1 MRNASKWIATAVAGA
16 MAFSFL
22 AMPVMANAQTQ
33 AKDAK
38 REKNARIGAAALG
51 AAGLYGIS
59 RKQTTLG
66 VAALAG
72 SAYEAKQMQDSI
84 NKRHK
89 RERAAAYRR
98 GYAHG
103 QAYAMNHGRTR
114 TGSSYIW
121 VKGKDGKMH
130 RVRRGKAWAATRGK
144 KKGWTKN
151 GKA

>member
-1 MRNASKWIATAVAGA
+1 MKNASKWIATAVAVA

-22 AMPVMANAQTQ
+22 AMPVMARAQTQ
-33 AKDAK
+33 SKDAK
-38 REKNARIGAAALG
+38 REKNARVGAAALG

-103 QAYAMNHGRTR
+103 QAYAMNHGRER
-114 TGSSYIW
+114 TGASHKRHHVRKHRKHL
-121 VKGKDGKMH
+121 VKKSK
-130 RVRRGKAWAATRGK
+130 
-144 KKGWTKN
+144 
-151 GKA
+151 